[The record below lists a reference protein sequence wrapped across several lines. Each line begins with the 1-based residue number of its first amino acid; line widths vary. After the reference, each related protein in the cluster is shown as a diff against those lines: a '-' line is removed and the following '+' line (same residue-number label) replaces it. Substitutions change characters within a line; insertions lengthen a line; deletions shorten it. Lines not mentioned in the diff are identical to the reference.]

1 MPALDACVNPAPTR
15 RDQEK
20 PEETSMRLS
29 AIVIAAVAAW
39 ATAAPAQVADQ
50 TAEQPSAAWRD
61 LRPMIYGQRDIA
73 QAGDMIRIDAP
84 VRAHDAAVVP
94 IEIAIVPPLG
104 RTVTRFDLII
114 DENPAPV
121 AAEFEVGP
129 GLGRE
134 IALSTRVRID
144 AYSNVRVVAEFDDGT
159 LHQTGRFV
167 KASGGCSAPA
177 LKDAQA
183 ALDAAGQMRMRVFDA
198 SAQAAEAQVAVR
210 HPNYSGFQMNQ
221 VTLLRIPAYYVDRL
235 EVSQGDQLIFRM
247 EGGIS
252 LSEDPSIRFRYV
264 PNGAAPFTV
273 RAGDNSGA
281 DFEGV
286 FPAAAD
292 S

>member
-1 MPALDACVNPAPTR
+1 
-15 RDQEK
+15 
-20 PEETSMRLS
+20 MRVS

-39 ATAAPAQVADQ
+39 ATAAPAQQTPAPQPADPAAA
-50 TAEQPSAAWRD
+50 AEQPSAAWDD
-61 LRPMIYGQRDIA
+61 LRPLIYGQRPIA
-73 QAGDMIRIDAP
+73 EAGEMIRIDAP

-104 RTVTRFDLII
+104 RTVSRFSLII

-134 IALSTRVRID
+134 IAMSTRVRID
-144 AYSNVRVVAEFDDGT
+144 AYSNVRVVAEFDDGA
-159 LHQTGRFV
+159 LYQTARFV

-183 ALDAAGQMRMRVFDA
+183 ALDAAGQMRMRVFQGDA
-198 SAQAAEAQVAVR
+198 AAPEAQIAIR

-221 VTLLRIPAYYVDRL
+221 VTLLRIPAYYVDRI
-235 EVSQGDQLIFRM
+235 EVAQGDRMVFRM

-264 PNGAAPFTV
+264 PNGVEPFTV
-273 RAGDNSGA
+273 RASDNSGA
-281 DFEGV
+281 EFEGL
-286 FPAAAD
+286 FPASAD